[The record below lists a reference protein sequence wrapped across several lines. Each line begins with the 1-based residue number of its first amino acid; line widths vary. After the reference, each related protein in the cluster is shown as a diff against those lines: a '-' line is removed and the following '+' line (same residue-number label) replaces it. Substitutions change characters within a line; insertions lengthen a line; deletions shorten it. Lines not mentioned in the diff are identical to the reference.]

1 MQNLLTKQGLQGV
14 YNTDLHE
21 LQKNCHLNHIFQIN
35 TFYKI
40 SVYTKLNV
48 CEDLEFII
56 QAYFPLGHK
65 VFVCHFNS
73 CVHLIQTNKMKAAD
87 FRFNSSCCNAIPWYH
102 GYHRLL
108 SPAEPLSFN

>member
-1 MQNLLTKQGLQGV
+1 MVVSVKFSFWFNSDINSQTSVELTADKMQNLLTKQGLQGV

-35 TFYKI
+35 TFYEI

-56 QAYFPLGHK
+56 QIFFSH
-65 VFVCHFNS
+65 
-73 CVHLIQTNKMKAAD
+73 
-87 FRFNSSCCNAIPWYH
+87 
-102 GYHRLL
+102 
-108 SPAEPLSFN
+108 

>member
-1 MQNLLTKQGLQGV
+1 MAFHGSSSKILFLIKSYINSQTSVELADKMQNLLIKQETEGA

-35 TFYKI
+35 TFYEI

-56 QAYFPLGHK
+56 QAF
-65 VFVCHFNS
+65 
-73 CVHLIQTNKMKAAD
+73 
-87 FRFNSSCCNAIPWYH
+87 SSH
-102 GYHRLL
+102 
-108 SPAEPLSFN
+108 